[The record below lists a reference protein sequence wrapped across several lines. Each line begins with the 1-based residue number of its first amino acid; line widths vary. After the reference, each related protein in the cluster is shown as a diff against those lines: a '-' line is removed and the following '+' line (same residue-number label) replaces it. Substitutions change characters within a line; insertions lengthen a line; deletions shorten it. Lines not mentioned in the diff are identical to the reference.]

1 MEISP
6 VPPGWIVVAAADL
19 RSPLLLPEQA
29 KMCESS
35 LFTRGF
41 THFGS
46 FRGKRMAP
54 EPKLR
59 RLYIFLFHFAPLI
72 LWPPAY
78 EFCGFSQKRGHR
90 SPCDFT
96 TEKWPRPRRG
106 QKRANQRIIK
116 YINSLKVI
124 LIRMCFSHFYP
135 FKEIL
140 FITHFRFI
148 IQLNVPQNAKIFLK
162 LSNFYLKFIQFIFS
176 LMKSSNITSS
186 FCNKTKLINS

>member
-1 MEISP
+1 
-6 VPPGWIVVAAADL
+6 
-19 RSPLLLPEQA
+19 
-29 KMCESS
+29 MCESS

-59 RLYIFLFHFAPLI
+59 CLYIFLFHFAPLF

-90 SPCDFT
+90 SPCNFT
-96 TEKWPRPRRG
+96 VEKWPRPPVDK
-106 QKRANQRIIK
+106 KRANQRIIK
-116 YINSLKVI
+116 YVNSLKII
-124 LIRMCFSHFYP
+124 LIRMCFSHFCP
-135 FKEIL
+135 FKEVL

-176 LMKSSNITSS
+176 LMKSPNITSS
-186 FCNKTKLINS
+186 FFNKTKLINS